1 MQPPCRAVLRQLYM
15 YIIDSYTL
23 IPENLRKIVYF
34 YSSFVL
40 YYTRYRFIHS
50 FS

>member
-1 MQPPCRAVLRQLYM
+1 MPCPAVLRQLYM
-15 YIIDSYTL
+15 YIIYSHTL
-23 IPENLRKIVYF
+23 IPWKLRKIVYF

-50 FS
+50 F